1 MPSLPHGDAY
11 FCTGSRTCFAS
22 AREKGNLLCEGI
34 RQQSVHRFAD
44 SLSRGN
50 CHPKGQATPAQPLPA
65 AQSVSVNEQ
74 IASSKLVLPTPS
86 IIGKWRRKG
95 YGDLEFFKGDDL
107 EFSSFMLGQSIACKY
122 RFVGANQIR
131 VDVPTFYWFSIDRG
145 KIERPSHSEFCTVV
159 FSGNEMKL
167 LGHGEIFPGE
177 LQFSRAQ

>member
-1 MPSLPHGDAY
+1 METLIFAPAVGLALPVSVKKETYFARGYANKACIVLLIASLVEIAIL
-11 FCTGSRTCFAS
+11 
-22 AREKGNLLCEGI
+22 KGK
-34 RQQSVHRFAD
+34 R
-44 SLSRGN
+44 
-50 CHPKGQATPAQPLPA
+50 PPAQPLPA
-65 AQSVSVNEQ
+65 AQSVLVNEQ